1 VIGCSGN
8 ESQLFVLSPQRDV
21 DMVKRLSF
29 ASQMLKD
36 PDSTRWGWSQYS
48 HGKNFLTIYL
58 ILIYQYQ
65 IYVMPSANRIPDD
78 LQHLLPL
85 TPAVFFILFALA
97 DGDKHGYAIM
107 QSVSRISDNQFR
119 MGPGTLYTTIQRLL
133 DLDLIAE
140 TESAGGQSDHESRR
154 RYYKLT
160 RTGKTIL
167 TADISRMES
176 VVRLA
181 REKKLVPKTSE

>member
-1 VIGCSGN
+1 LNII
-8 ESQLFVLSPQRDV
+8 LSPGKPIPNSLQLAAKVSISTLATKKLDA
-21 DMVKRLSF
+21 LSVI
-29 ASQMLKD
+29 D
-36 PDSTRWGWSQYS
+36 
-48 HGKNFLTIYL
+48 
-58 ILIYQYQ
+58 ILVNDI
-65 IYVMPSANRIPDD
+65 VNPTAANRVPDD

-97 DGDKHGYAIM
+97 EGEKHGYAIM
-107 QSVSRISDNQFR
+107 QTVSRVSDNQFR

-133 DLDLIAE
+133 DLDLIEE
-140 TESAGGQSDHESRR
+140 TENSGGQSDHEKRR

-160 RTGKTIL
+160 RTGKVIL

-181 REKKLVPKTSE
+181 RDKRLVPKTSG